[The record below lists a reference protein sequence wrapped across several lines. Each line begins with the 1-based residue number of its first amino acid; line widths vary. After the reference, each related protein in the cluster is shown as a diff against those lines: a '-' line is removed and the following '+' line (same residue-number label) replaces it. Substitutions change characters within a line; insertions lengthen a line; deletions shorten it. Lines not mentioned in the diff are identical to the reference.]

1 MLKKQKNIPSQ
12 KTTTMN
18 NNKPAL
24 QVSALC
30 NGTVIDH
37 IPADKLFAVVNLLDI
52 PSMQSNVTIGN
63 NLDSKKLGKKGLIK
77 VADKYFTDE
86 EVNRISLVAP
96 NVVLNIIKDYKVVE
110 KREVQMPDDFHNI
123 VKCSNPNCIT
133 NNEPMATLFHLVDRE
148 KGTLKCH
155 YCEKEK
161 NVKKTELL

>member
-1 MLKKQKNIPSQ
+1 MSE
-12 KTTTMN
+12 
-18 NNKPAL
+18 NKLAL

-37 IPADKLFAVVNLLDI
+37 IPADKLFAVVSLLNI
-52 PSMQSNVTIGN
+52 PEMETNVTIGN

-77 VADKYFTDE
+77 IADRFFTDD

-96 NVVLNIIKDYKVVE
+96 NVVLNTIRNYQVVD
-110 KREVQMPDDFHNI
+110 KREVKMPDELQNI

-133 NNEPMATLFHLVDRE
+133 NNEPMDTLFHLVNRKE
-148 KGTLKCH
+148 GTLKCH

-161 NVKKTELL
+161 NVKEIELL

>member
-1 MLKKQKNIPSQ
+1 
-12 KTTTMN
+12 MN
-18 NNKPAL
+18 TNKEAL

-52 PSMQSNVTIGN
+52 PSMTTNVTIGY
-63 NLDSKKLGKKGLIK
+63 NLNSRKLGKKGLIK
-77 VADKYFTDE
+77 VADKFFTDD

-96 NVVLNIIKDYKVVE
+96 NVVLNTIRNYQVVD
-110 KREVQMPDDFHNI
+110 KREVKMPDKLQNI

-133 NNEPMATLFHLVDRE
+133 NNEPMDTLFHLVNRKE
-148 KGTLKCH
+148 GTLKCH

-161 NVKKTELL
+161 NVKEIELL